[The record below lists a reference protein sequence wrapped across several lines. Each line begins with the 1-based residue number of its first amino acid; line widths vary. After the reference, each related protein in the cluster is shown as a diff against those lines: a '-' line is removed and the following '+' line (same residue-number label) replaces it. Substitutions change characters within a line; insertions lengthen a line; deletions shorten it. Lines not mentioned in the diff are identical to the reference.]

1 MNKRSVS
8 KAALLALM
16 LGACVAARAQEE
28 AASPTSP
35 PTPPAADER
44 LARILERAGEAV
56 AKYQAGLFH
65 ITFTETLR
73 DEELGKDT
81 TPKKSKEFVFETVVL
96 REELSADEDDF
107 YPKSVRRLKTVDGK
121 PAKGDRRVPWYGYN
135 VQSLGLLLPKHRRLS
150 EFTLEAEERIGGR
163 AAYRIRA
170 LRPGQPPPQAE
181 WRRRLMGAG
190 MSFRALAPVYLLL
203 WVDAENFDV
212 LRLEQHLVA
221 PFEFDSPRAFG
232 AFGPSRHIRYTNQ
245 DYAVTFRRQAFKD
258 PEQTL
263 LVPDTA
269 EWLFVMEGAK
279 HPRLRAT
286 ISFTN
291 YQRFRSD
298 VKVLEEEPE

>member
-1 MNKRSVS
+1 MNMRSVP
-8 KAALLALM
+8 KAVLLALA
-16 LGACVAARAQEE
+16 LGACVAARAQGE
-28 AASPTSP
+28 AAA
-35 PTPPAADER
+35 PTPRPADEK
-44 LARILERAGEAV
+44 LARILERAGESV
-56 AKYQAGLFH
+56 AKYQAGLFS

-73 DEELGKDT
+73 DEELGKDM

-96 REELSADEDDF
+96 REELSADADDF
-107 YPKSVRRLKTVDGK
+107 YPRSIRRLKTVDGK
-121 PAKGDRRVPWYGYN
+121 PAKGDRRVPLYGYN
-135 VQSLGLLLPKHRRLS
+135 IQSLALLLPKNRALF

-170 LRPGQPPPQAE
+170 LRPGQPPPQVD
-181 WRRRLMGAG
+181 WRRRMMGVG
-190 MSFRALAPVYLLL
+190 MSFRALAPVYNLL

-212 LRLEQHLVA
+212 LRYEQHLVA

-245 DYAVTFRRQAFKD
+245 DYAVTFRRQTFKD

-263 LVPDTA
+263 LVPDAA
-269 EWLFVMEGAK
+269 EWLYVMEGAK

-286 ISFTN
+286 IRFTN

>member
-1 MNKRSVS
+1 MP
-8 KAALLALM
+8 KAAVLALV
-16 LGACVAARAQEE
+16 LGACVAARAQGE
-28 AASPTSP
+28 AAA
-35 PTPPAADER
+35 PTPPPTATADEK

-65 ITFTETLR
+65 ITFTETLS
-73 DEELGKDT
+73 DEELGEDM

-107 YPKSVRRLKTVDGK
+107 YPRSIRRLKSVDGK
-121 PAKGDRRVPWYGYN
+121 PAKGGRRVPWYGYN
-135 VQSLGLLLPKHRRLS
+135 IQSLGMLLPKHRSLY
-150 EFTLEAEERIGGR
+150 EFTLEAEERTGGR

-170 LRPGQPPPQAE
+170 LRPGQPPPQVD
-181 WRRRLMGAG
+181 WRRRMMGMG
-190 MSFRALAPVYLLL
+190 MSFRALAPVYSLV

-212 LRLEQHLVA
+212 LRYEQHLVA

-232 AFGPSRHIRYTNQ
+232 AFGPSRHIRYTRQ
-245 DYAVTFRRQAFKD
+245 DYAVTFRRQTFKD

-263 LVPDTA
+263 LVPDAA

-279 HPRLRAT
+279 HPRLRAG
-286 ISFTN
+286 IRFTN

>member
-1 MNKRSVS
+1 MNMRSVP
-8 KAALLALM
+8 KAVLLALA
-16 LGACVAARAQEE
+16 LGACVAARAQGE
-28 AASPTSP
+28 AAA
-35 PTPPAADER
+35 PTPRPADEK
-44 LARILERAGEAV
+44 LARILERAGESV
-56 AKYQAGLFH
+56 AKYQAGLFS

-73 DEELGKDT
+73 DEELGKDM

-96 REELSADEDDF
+96 REELSADADDF
-107 YPKSVRRLKTVDGK
+107 YPRSIRRLKTVDGK
-121 PAKGDRRVPWYGYN
+121 PAKGDRRVPLYGYN
-135 VQSLGLLLPKHRRLS
+135 IQSLALLLPKNRALF

-170 LRPGQPPPQAE
+170 LRPGQPPPE
-181 WRRRLMGAG
+181 VDWRRRMMGVG
-190 MSFRALAPVYLLL
+190 MSFRALAPVYNLL

-212 LRLEQHLVA
+212 LRYEQHLVA

-245 DYAVTFRRQAFKD
+245 DYAVTFRRQTFKD

-263 LVPDTA
+263 LVPDAA
-269 EWLFVMEGAK
+269 EWLYVMEGAK

-286 ISFTN
+286 IRFTN

>member
-1 MNKRSVS
+1 MNRGSVS
-8 KAALLALM
+8 KAVLLALV

-28 AASPTSP
+28 EAPTQ
-35 PTPPAADER
+35 TPAPADEK
-44 LARILERAGEAV
+44 LARILERAGESV

-73 DEELGKDT
+73 DEELGKDM

-96 REELSADEDDF
+96 REELSASEDDF

-121 PAKGDRRVPWYGYN
+121 PAKGDRRTPWYGYN
-135 VQSLGLLLPKHRRLS
+135 VQSLGLLLPKYRSLY
-150 EFTLEAEERIGGR
+150 EFTLEAEEKTGGR

-170 LRPGQPPPQAE
+170 LRPGQPPPKAE
-181 WRRRLMGAG
+181 WRRGMMGVG
-190 MSFRALAPVYLLL
+190 MGFRVLAPVYMLV

-232 AFGPSRHIRYTNQ
+232 AFGPSRHLRWTNQ
-245 DYAVTFRRQAFKD
+245 DYAVTFRRQTFKD

-263 LVPDTA
+263 LVPDAA
-269 EWLFVMEGAK
+269 EWLTVIEGAQ
-279 HPRLRAT
+279 HPRLRTT
-286 ISFTN
+286 IRFTN

-298 VKVLEEEPE
+298 VKVLEDEPE